1 MEDVDPGLAVRG
13 PRKVRTK
20 TRARWDRILAVLDE
34 AGGLPLST
42 NEIAE
47 RLPGVVL
54 GFDLYRDLVRL
65 EQDRLILREVME
77 GSRQAFWKPVMP
89 GRRVAADGGPD
100 R

>member
-1 MEDVDPGLAVRG
+1 MREADPGCAAG
-13 PRKVRTK
+13 EPRKVRTK
-20 TRARWDRILAVLDE
+20 TRARWDRILAVMDE

-65 EQDRLILREVME
+65 EQDRLILREVVA
-77 GSRQAFWKPVMP
+77 GSRQAFWRPVTL